1 MKVALIR
8 CRVEAG
14 VRETNVTGIYPPLGL
29 AYLAA
34 ALRVRGADVCIID
47 AEALGLASKELLAAI
62 PSGTDV
68 IGFTATTLLWPTVR
82 KISFDVRR
90 LFHRSLLVVGGPHVT
105 AFPRECIAGSAFDI
119 GVMGDGEDTL
129 CRIVDQWTA
138 RRDVTDVVGCAVR
151 ERDRIAVNGRLQ
163 MIEDLDRLQ
172 FPALDLL
179 PMDRYRS
186 VMVRMPFSTI
196 VTSRGCPFRCAFCSQ
211 VYTDWQWKTRSP
223 GNIVDEMER
232 NVRQFGSREIVLFDE
247 TFGVKREDALEVCRQ
262 IVARNLVVR
271 WNARSRVDVLDEPLL
286 TAMWGAGCHALHLG
300 VESGTQRVLDMMQK
314 KITLRQVENVAK
326 MAHGIGFT
334 LHGYFMLG
342 YPDETRAEMLETM
355 RFARRLPL
363 DWASFTVATPQPAT
377 PLFELAREQGLMP
390 RHYWQAYTVGR
401 DVAPV
406 PFFPGPDRAPGDLK
420 RLKNEAY
427 LQFYLRPGT
436 LVRDLLFL
444 VRVGGVQRLLSAC
457 GYWLKELFR

>member
-8 CRVEAG
+8 CRVETGA
-14 VRETNVTGIYPPLGL
+14 RETNVTGIYPPLGL

-34 ALRVRGADVCIID
+34 ALRAQGVDVCIVD
-47 AEALGLASKELLAAI
+47 AEALGLASKDLLAEI
-62 PSGTDV
+62 PADTDV

-82 KISFDVRR
+82 KLSFEARR

-105 AFPRECIAGSAFDI
+105 AFPRECLAGSAFDV

-129 CRIVDQWTA
+129 CRIVEQWTA
-138 RRDVTDVVGCAVR
+138 HHDVTDVAGCAVR
-151 ERDRIAVNGRLQ
+151 ERDRIAINGRPQ
-163 MIEDLDRLQ
+163 VIDDLDRLP

-211 VYTDWQWKTRSP
+211 VYSDWQWHARSP
-223 GNIVDEMER
+223 GSIVDEMER
-232 NVRQFGSREIVLFDE
+232 NVRQFGSRELVLFDE

-262 IVARNLVVR
+262 IVARNLKVR

-286 TAMWGAGCHALHLG
+286 RAMWGAGCHALHFG
-300 VESGTQRVLDMMQK
+300 IEAGTQRVLDMMQK
-314 KITLRQVENVAK
+314 KITLQQVKSVSEMARQ
-326 MAHGIGFT
+326 IGFT

-342 YPDETRAEMLETM
+342 YPDETRAEMMETI
-355 RFARRLPL
+355 RFARQLPL
-363 DWASFTVATPQPAT
+363 DWASFTVATPAPMT
-377 PLFELAREQGLMP
+377 PLVEIACERGLMP

-401 DVAPV
+401 DVAAT
-406 PFFPGPDRAPGDLK
+406 PFFPGPDRGPGELK
-420 RLKNEAY
+420 RIKNEAY
-427 LQFYLRPGT
+427 LQFYLRPRT
-436 LVRDLLFL
+436 LARNLFFL
-444 VRVGGVQRLLSAC
+444 IRVGGMSRLLSA
-457 GYWLKELFR
+457 GLYWLRELLR